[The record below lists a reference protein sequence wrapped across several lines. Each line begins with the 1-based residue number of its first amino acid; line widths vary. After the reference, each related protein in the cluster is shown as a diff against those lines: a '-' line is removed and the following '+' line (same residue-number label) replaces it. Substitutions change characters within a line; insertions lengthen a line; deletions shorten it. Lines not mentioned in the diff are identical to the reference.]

1 MFGGKADNGWTRV
14 VTAQVFTNTQQ
25 ILRSLRLNYNICHVL
40 VFLYV
45 LRMFSANDSKG

>member
-25 ILRSLRLNYNICHVL
+25 ILRSLRLSYNICHV
-40 VFLYV
+40 
-45 LRMFSANDSKG
+45 FSIRVCLTHV

>member
-25 ILRSLRLNYNICHVL
+25 ILRSLRLSYNIVMSS
-40 VFLYV
+40 VFVYV
-45 LRMFSANDSKG
+45 LRMFNANDSKG